1 MLHIITG
8 PPCAGKST
16 YMREHAQDGDVL
28 VDYDL
33 IAQAFGRKEPHASR
47 TRLTDPH
54 LAAFVARS
62 AVIDWA
68 LEHASDVESWIIHT
82 SPTPEDIETY
92 AGAGAEIITLDT
104 DMETCLR
111 RAEDDGRPSGTD
123 EAIREW
129 FENNEA
135 PEGAFLMPEKEASME
150 KQYKAAEAATIDGG
164 SVKGYAST
172 FVCEPDSYGDVIAKG
187 AFAESLERWKALEAE
202 GKSIP
207 LLYGH
212 NTDDPFHN
220 IGRVVSAE
228 EDDYGLFIEAEF
240 DADNETAQYV
250 RKLVQEG
257 RVYQFSFAYSVLDAE
272 EIELEDGRKAN
283 ELRKLDIYEIS
294 LVQIPANQTAV
305 VTEIKA
311 MEDIA
316 AEIKSGRRN
325 SAKDAKELARIGE
338 LASEISEAVSGLLA
352 QAEDEPEATGGKSEG
367 GESREVEAEFAEAYK
382 QALKIYYES
391 R

>member
-1 MLHIITG
+1 
-8 PPCAGKST
+8 
-16 YMREHAQDGDVL
+16 
-28 VDYDL
+28 
-33 IAQAFGRKEPHASR
+33 
-47 TRLTDPH
+47 
-54 LAAFVARS
+54 
-62 AVIDWA
+62 
-68 LEHASDVESWIIHT
+68 
-82 SPTPEDIETY
+82 
-92 AGAGAEIITLDT
+92 
-104 DMETCLR
+104 
-111 RAEDDGRPSGTD
+111 
-123 EAIREW
+123 
-129 FENNEA
+129 
-135 PEGAFLMPEKEASME
+135 ME

-164 SVKGYAST
+164 TVKGYAST
-172 FVCEPDSYGDVIAKG
+172 FVREPDSYGDVIAKG

-220 IGRVVSAE
+220 IGRVVSAK

-257 RVYQFSFAYSVLDAE
+257 RVYQFSFAYSVLDAC

-283 ELRKLDIYEIS
+283 ELRKLDIFEIS

-311 MEDIA
+311 MEDLA

-367 GESREVEAEFAEAYK
+367 GESREGETEFAEAYK
-382 QALKIYYES
+382 QALKLYYES